1 MKFNKGANN
10 SKIKL
15 IKGFKKSDLNI
26 VEYISNRK
34 NLRIKPIDSSL
45 NCKQNKSSVHAVL
58 NYLLD

>member
-45 NCKQNKSSVHAVL
+45 NCK
-58 NYLLD
+58 